1 MNSSDV
7 MAIRNLGRVVGFIAF
22 FAASITIFAI
32 LRLLCSPVH
41 TNPHHPRLRGTFGYF
56 YLLLVACVGDAL
68 VGFGIG
74 PLSMG
79 LAPPPA
85 LSYNSSNG
93 EVESVSSFSC
103 VAQGFFIQVGAIM
116 SVTFAALLALELY
129 FIRPQ
134 ITPVHQPSNPNDDPA
149 LPCWRGVA
157 RRANK
162 LAAIGFF
169 IVLFETMLGGFLYGY
184 GDSHPPLSDPWCWVK
199 VTHGSD
205 RFVTLYTVVF
215 CSAAVVVG
223 SFYKYLSYLKSKFQR
238 QPMPKTVKITFAK
251 LAVYP
256 LFFLICWVP
265 AMLDRL
271 LILLKVDLT
280 DIKFGLTAT
289 HVVVSNFFL
298 IHIFFKGILSDAISF
313 GVSLLF
319 CLFLFF
325 LGLPQLTGSLGTVNF
340 VLLGLMNRQ
349 VREYFPSC
357 PTCILTWLSTCCCCC
372 HQETVVELNNTVRRF
387 TEVFD
392 SDEEDDGVYDGD
404 FDGGFEADDLEESLL
419 IASAASRKVVEEVE
433 EVDEETE

>member
-1 MNSSDV
+1 M
-7 MAIRNLGRVVGFIAF
+7 
-22 FAASITIFAI
+22 
-32 LRLLCSPVH
+32 
-41 TNPHHPRLRGTFGYF
+41 
-56 YLLLVACVGDAL
+56 
-68 VGFGIG
+68 GFGIG

-93 EVESVSSFSC
+93 EVESESSFSC

-184 GDSHPPLSDPWCWVK
+184 GASHAPLSVPWCYIK
-199 VTHGSD
+199 VTHD
-205 RFVTLYTVVF
+205 ANRLVTLYAVVF
-215 CSAAVVVG
+215 CAAAVVVG

-238 QPMPKTVKITFAK
+238 HTMPKTVKITFAK

-265 AMLDRL
+265 AMLDRT
-271 LILLKVDLT
+271 LILLNVDLT

-289 HVVVSNFFL
+289 HVVVSNFFFKF
-298 IHIFFKGILSDAISF
+298 IFFSKVYYLTPF
-313 GVSLLF
+313 PLVYLLF

-392 SDEEDDGVYDGD
+392 SDEDDGVYDGD

-433 EVDEETE
+433 EVEEVDEEAE